1 MTYKQTFLLASF
13 SELSTDLAVALLVCF
28 PEQTGDVVV
37 LVVPPEVRA
46 VGPGVR
52 QVPGGSTQL
61 ADHQPQLGA
70 DDPALMP
77 ETVAPEDCLRL
88 SVLLTEP
95 ANPRAASRPPG
106 AGAAAAGAERHL
118 VGVKVPQQRVGRQG
132 RLGLQR
138 RRRNRLE
145 LWRNRLEILR
155 SGVMVMRN
163 ILEMLRN
170 RLNVLRN
177 LLEILRSLLEIW

>member
-1 MTYKQTFLLASF
+1 MTYKQTFLLTSLAEF
-13 SELSTDLAVALLVCF
+13 STDLAVALLVCF

-70 DDPALMP
+70 DDPSLLP

-118 VGVKVPQQRVGRQG
+118 VGVKVPQQRVGGQG

-145 LWRNRLEILR
+145 ILR
-155 SGVMVMRN
+155 SGGMVMRN

-170 RLNVLRN
+170 RLNVRRN
-177 LLEILRSLLEIW
+177 LLEILRNLLEIW